1 MALLHPSAYSPFL
14 SQRPSFGSLE
24 GFPVYLA
31 DSELDELD
39 RDVLVHISNCI
50 LDINQLSLH
59 RTDHLY
65 RQTKSFQ
72 RCRYRKDDGNWGS
85 EEYLS
90 KSPPTVTVT
99 PLIRVIAASTPTRSL
114 TSAISSPTTLYDEMT
129 ALAAQPPGSPPSLT
143 GSGSSNSSSL
153 RSLSLSDV
161 TGVVYDIT
169 DFEDIGLDEG
179 YPLRRQS
186 FNNSDKKRVNLP
198 VTGNTMKGNTSNNV
212 TIANMRELTNGGTR
226 SPYPNLHRQ
235 IRGIADPVSA
245 PPLGLPR
252 WAPGKK
258 GFASSS
264 TPTLA
269 MTAMSNLTR
278 SRSPSPSHASAP
290 ATTALITRRASLQP
304 RGSPTETHQLPKRR
318 GSWQPNRKTV
328 KELEDEY
335 NDLDEDLPEDASLWN
350 VPLSP
355 RPPTERSSISIVH
368 SAQTSPGTSPERT
381 DPLQLGHRKD
391 AVAPSPPPHGHE
403 AGAAGRAL
411 SASPDSVNSPA
422 SLKPKYPRG
431 ASTGTLPDH
440 LCFSGSR
447 SKSWNVALSELSEEA
462 QYLTEALEIHAGTT
476 EGQQE
481 RAVQRGASLSGPSLG
496 KPSRRTNTSPL
507 ELPPLRTSDMMIDP
521 FPISKE
527 KEKVLSRTR
536 PSWLPPKD
544 RKEEKKHLKQ
554 YQRMMQLSLHA
565 GKVDRT

>member
-1 MALLHPSAYSPFL
+1 MALFHPPAYYSSL

-24 GFPVYLA
+24 GFPVNLV
-31 DSELDELD
+31 DSELDELG

-50 LDINQLSLH
+50 LDINQLSWD
-59 RTDHLY
+59 RTDPLY

-72 RCRYRKDDGNWGS
+72 RCRYRKDDGNLGS
-85 EEYLS
+85 GGYHS
-90 KSPPTVTVT
+90 KSPPTVT

-114 TSAISSPTTLYDEMT
+114 TSAINSPTNLDDEMT

-143 GSGSSNSSSL
+143 GSRSSNSSSL
-153 RSLSLSDV
+153 HSLSLSDV
-161 TGVVYDIT
+161 TGVLYDIT
-169 DFEDIGLDEG
+169 NFEDIGLDDG
-179 YPLRRQS
+179 HPLRRQS
-186 FNNSDKKRVNLP
+186 IDNSDKRRVSLP
-198 VTGNTMKGNTSNNV
+198 ATGNAMKGHTSNNV
-212 TIANMRELTNGGTR
+212 TVANMRELTNGGTR
-226 SPYPNLHRQ
+226 PSYPNLHSQ
-235 IRGIADPVSA
+235 IRGIAGPVPAA
-245 PPLGLPR
+245 PLSLPHR
-252 WAPGKK
+252 APGKK
-258 GFASSS
+258 GLASSS

-269 MTAMSNLTR
+269 MTAMSNLSR

-290 ATTALITRRASLQP
+290 ATTALIPRRASLQP
-304 RGSPTETHQLPKRR
+304 EGSPAETHKLPKRR

-368 SAQTSPGTSPERT
+368 SAQTSPGTSPERM
-381 DPLQLGHRKD
+381 DPLQSRHRDD
-391 AVAPSPPPHGHE
+391 ATVPSPPPHGHE
-403 AGAAGRAL
+403 VGAAVRAL
-411 SASPDSVNSPA
+411 SISPDSANSPA

-440 LCFSGSR
+440 LCFSGGR

-476 EGQQE
+476 EGQRE
-481 RAVQRGASLSGPSLG
+481 RVIQRGAALSGPSLG
-496 KPSRRTNTSPL
+496 KPSRTKTSPL
-507 ELPPLRTSDMMIDP
+507 ELPPLRTRDMMIDP

-544 RKEEKKHLKQ
+544 RKEEKRHLKQ

-565 GKVDRT
+565 GKVDLI